1 MISAGRVIK
10 ILFYSAI
17 VLLVIKGGVVLYHNI
32 SYRVVSDKGFN
43 IQSKFDFSDAVSD
56 KDLDQGKECYNF
68 KRMLS
73 LIDACEKV
81 KYIEHLQ
88 FSRPGQVERVDLQTL
103 KSLTVALKQERK
115 RLKHFM
121 WQLRAYS
128 RHSVPSKRMKAL
140 KYYLRV
146 LDLNMQDIEE
156 ITFTRDE
163 PTITGTS
170 ATLTD
175 AATTVS
181 REEAVE
187 VQKGK

>member
-10 ILFYSAI
+10 ILFYCAI
-17 VLLVIKGGVVLYHNI
+17 AFLVVKGGMVLYYNI
-32 SYRVVSDKGFN
+32 NHKEVVDEGFN
-43 IQSKFDFSDAVSD
+43 IQSTFDFSQVVSD
-56 KDLDQGKECYNF
+56 NDPEQSKDSYNF

-88 FSRPGQVERVDLQTL
+88 FSRPGQVEPVDAQTL
-103 KSLTVALKQERK
+103 KSLSVALKQEKK

-140 KYYLRV
+140 KYYMRV
-146 LDLNMQDIEE
+146 LELNHQDIEE
-156 ITFTRDE
+156 VAFTRDE
-163 PTITGTS
+163 SIKSSP
-170 ATLTD
+170 ANTLPD
-175 AATTVS
+175 SGVTVS
-181 REEAVE
+181 REEPRS
-187 VQKGK
+187 KNSKK